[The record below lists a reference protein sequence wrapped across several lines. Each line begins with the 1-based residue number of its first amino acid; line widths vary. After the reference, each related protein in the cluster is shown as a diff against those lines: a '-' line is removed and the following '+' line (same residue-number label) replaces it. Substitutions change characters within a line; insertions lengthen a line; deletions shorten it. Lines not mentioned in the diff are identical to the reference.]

1 MKAVFYCPCV
11 INTDGAINKK
21 SVDWILN
28 TSKVTTQY
36 FDNGP
41 MYSYCVTEPYIAS
54 NADTYSFIL
63 PMAVNALV
71 NFYVAAVDA
80 SGNVIQNGY
89 YDASDG
95 VVYNLRAAYI
105 ANSNS
110 ILVSWIGWHD
120 AINLRQL
127 SLFMLYR

>member
-1 MKAVFYCPCV
+1 
-11 INTDGAINKK
+11 
-21 SVDWILN
+21 
-28 TSKVTTQY
+28 
-36 FDNGP
+36 
-41 MYSYCVTEPYIAS
+41 MYSYCVTAPNIAS
-54 NADTYSFIL
+54 NTDEYSFIL

-95 VVYNLRAAYI
+95 VVYNLRAAYY
-105 ANSNS
+105 ANGNF
-110 ILVSWIGWHD
+110 IFVTWTGWHD